1 MVLRYKEMSEKLDS
15 KYFSWSCVNPKNV
28 FTDIIARIKP
38 IPKTIVEIG
47 TRYGISAAIL
57 ASIGKVYTFDIEY
70 YSETEHVW
78 NELNVKKN
86 IHYFIVKNRKEIRK
100 ILKKIKF
107 DFAFVDGN
115 HTYKDVKADFELV
128 KCCERVLLHDNFKGF
143 PEIAKFC
150 REIGC
155 KKIGRFGYWE
165 KK

>member
-1 MVLRYKEMSEKLDS
+1 MLKHEDISEKLDR
-15 KYFSWSCVNPKNV
+15 KYFSWSCVHSDNV
-28 FTDIIARIKP
+28 FTDIIAGIKP
-38 IPKTIVEIG
+38 TPKTIVEIG
-47 TRYGISAAIL
+47 TRYGISAAVL
-57 ASIGKVYTFDIEY
+57 TSTCKVYTFDIEY
-70 YSETEHVW
+70 YSETEYVW
-78 NELNVKKN
+78 NELNVKKDIN
-86 IHYFIVKNRKEIRK
+86 YFVVNNRKEIRK
-100 ILKKIKF
+100 ILKKVKF

-128 KCCERVLLHDNFKGF
+128 KHCGRVLFHDNFKGF